1 MKGKILVVD
10 DDPDAL
16 RLTAYALELE
26 GYETL
31 TAENGAQAIAAVK
44 RDLPDLVVLDVMMPD
59 MSGIE
64 VCHQLRSGPETA
76 HLPIIMLSA
85 KGKAQD
91 KVTGLKAGAD
101 DYVAKP
107 TDPAELVARV
117 ERLLLRAAQLA
128 APQAQ
133 IMALVGAKG
142 GVGTT
147 TVAVN
152 LGVALAQLGKA
163 TLLAD
168 MGIDGGGASYM
179 LGLAPDKGL
188 ESLASLE
195 IDDISSREVER
206 RTIKHRSGLRLLARA
221 KDTPAA
227 ERQPLSAS
235 HAAATLQVLA
245 GMSEWVLLDLHSDGL
260 MAAPSVTML
269 ERCDIVALV
278 TEADPLSLA
287 CTQDKVAALLTAGVL
302 EQQLAVV
309 LVHRSSATMT
319 VPQRAL
325 QEQLG
330 HRIVA
335 IVPPASEAL
344 LESLQQQMPLVM
356 AKPQEYVSQVL
367 VKMAQRLIDGAAA

>member
-31 TAENGAQAIAAVK
+31 TAENGSQALAAVE
-44 RDLPDLVVLDVMMPD
+44 RDLPNLVVLDVMMPD

-64 VCHQLRSGPETA
+64 VCRHLRSDPDTQ

-128 APQAQ
+128 GPKAQ
-133 IMALVGAKG
+133 VMALVGAKG

-168 MGIDGGGASYM
+168 MGMNGGGASYM

-188 ESLASLE
+188 ESLAVM
-195 IDDISSREVER
+195 DVDRISSREVER
-206 RTIKHRSGLRLLARA
+206 RTIKHRSGLRLLAQA
-221 KDTPAA
+221 KDIPAA
-227 ERQPLSAS
+227 ERQTLSAS

-245 GMSEWVLLDLHSDGL
+245 SMSEWVLLDLHTAWL
-260 MAAPSVTML
+260 MAAPAVTML
-269 ERCDIVALV
+269 ERCDIVVLV
-278 TEADPLSLA
+278 AEADPLSLA
-287 CTQDKVAALLTAGVL
+287 CAQGKLASLLAAGVL
-302 EQQLAVV
+302 EQELAVV

-330 HRIVA
+330 NRVVA
-335 IVPPASEAL
+335 VVPPASEAF
-344 LESLQQQMPLVM
+344 LESLKQQIPLVM
-356 AKPQEYVSQVL
+356 AKPQEYASQVL
-367 VKMAQRLIDGAAA
+367 VKMAQRLIDGVAA